1 MKLSSYFI
9 AALVIAASSVAFA
22 QEKALVI
29 AGTGGASQDAA
40 RSAWYQPFSK
50 ETGIRIV
57 EDEYDQKLSQIR
69 AQIEANNVKWDV
81 VTVPI
86 LVLYAG
92 CAEGMFEKVE
102 WNKLLN
108 PADFGEPLSPC
119 GVPVV
124 NSSGVLVYDADR
136 IKDGPKTSA
145 PKTSAPKTWADFW
158 NVAKWP
164 GKRGLWYGPQE
175 TLEVALMADGVPP
188 AKVIEVLAGPGG
200 VDRAFRKLDE
210 LKPNIQWWKSGSE
223 SLQLLGSGET
233 VMSYAWNGR
242 VAAANQADKKHFR
255 MVWDAGHVNGSSH
268 LVILKGAPH
277 KPPAI
282 DFIKYAASAPAQAR
296 YAEAIPYGPPNIRAL
311 DLVPASLRDQLP
323 TAHLETAQPQ
333 NTQAYADFW
342 TEHEGELSERFARW
356 VSK

>member
-1 MKLSSYFI
+1 MKLSACF
-9 AALVIAASSVAFA
+9 AALAIAASSVAFA
-22 QEKALVI
+22 QEKTLVI

-40 RSAWYQPFSK
+40 RKAWYEPFSK
-50 ETGIRIV
+50 EMGVRVV

-81 VTVPI
+81 ATVPI

-136 IKDGPKTSA
+136 IKDGPKT
-145 PKTSAPKTWADFW
+145 WADFW

-188 AKVIEVLAGPGG
+188 AKVMEVLAGPGG
-200 VDRAFRKLDE
+200 VDRAFAKLDE

-242 VAAANQADKKHFR
+242 VAAANQADKKHLR

-277 KPPAI
+277 KQTAI

-296 YAEAIPYGPPNIRAL
+296 YAEAIPYGPPNTRAL
-311 DLVPASLRDQLP
+311 DLVPATLRDQLP
-323 TAHLETAQPQ
+323 TAHLATAQPQ

>member
-1 MKLSSYFI
+1 
-9 AALVIAASSVAFA
+9 
-22 QEKALVI
+22 
-29 AGTGGASQDAA
+29 
-40 RSAWYQPFSK
+40 
-50 ETGIRIV
+50 
-57 EDEYDQKLSQIR
+57 
-69 AQIEANNVKWDV
+69 
-81 VTVPI
+81 
-86 LVLYAG
+86 
-92 CAEGMFEKVE
+92 MFEKVE

-136 IKDGPKTSA
+136 IKDDPNTSA
-145 PKTSAPKTWADFW
+145 PKTSTPKTWADFW

-188 AKVIEVLAGPGG
+188 AKVIDVLAGPGG
-200 VDRAFRKLDE
+200 VDRAFAKLDE

-233 VMSYAWNGR
+233 VMTYAWNGR

-277 KPPAI
+277 KQAAI

-296 YAEAIPYGPPNIRAL
+296 YAQAIPYGPPNIRAL

>member
-1 MKLSSYFI
+1 VKPYRYLLSLL
-9 AALVIAASSVAFA
+9 LVVASPPAFA
-22 QEKALVI
+22 QEKTLVI

-50 ETGIRIV
+50 ETGIRVV

-69 AQIEANNVKWDV
+69 AQIEAKNVKWDV
-81 VTVPI
+81 ATVPI

-102 WNKLLN
+102 WSKLLN

-124 NSSGVLVYDADR
+124 NSSGVLVYDADK
-136 IKDGPKTSA
+136 IKDG
-145 PKTSAPKTWADFW
+145 PKTWADFW

-175 TLEVALMADGVPP
+175 TL
-188 AKVIEVLAGPGG
+188 
-200 VDRAFRKLDE
+200 
-210 LKPNIQWWKSGSE
+210 
-223 SLQLLGSGET
+223 
-233 VMSYAWNGR
+233 
-242 VAAANQADKKHFR
+242 
-255 MVWDAGHVNGSSH
+255 
-268 LVILKGAPH
+268 
-277 KPPAI
+277 
-282 DFIKYAASAPAQAR
+282 
-296 YAEAIPYGPPNIRAL
+296 
-311 DLVPASLRDQLP
+311 DLVPATLRDQLP
-323 TAHLETAQPQ
+323 TAHLDTAQPQ
-333 NTQAYADFW
+333 NTQVYADFW

>member
-1 MKLSSYFI
+1 MKLSAYF
-9 AALVIAASSVAFA
+9 AALAIAASSVAFA
-22 QEKALVI
+22 QEKTLVI

-40 RSAWYQPFSK
+40 RKAWYEPFSK
-50 ETGIRIV
+50 EMGVRVV

-81 VTVPI
+81 ATVPI

-136 IKDGPKTSA
+136 IKDGPKT
-145 PKTSAPKTWADFW
+145 WADFW

-188 AKVIEVLAGPGG
+188 AKVMEVLAGPGG
-200 VDRAFRKLDE
+200 VDRAFAKLDE

-242 VAAANQADKKHFR
+242 VAAANQADKKHLR

-277 KPPAI
+277 KQTAI

-296 YAEAIPYGPPNIRAL
+296 YAEAIPYGPPNTRAL
-311 DLVPASLRDQLP
+311 DLVPATLRDQLP
-323 TAHLETAQPQ
+323 TAHLATAQPQ